1 MNMTAK
7 HSALDQYNKVGIQ
20 GGVDAASPHRL
31 IQMLMEGALDKIAI
45 AKGHMQQGNI
55 AEKGAHISW
64 AIAIIDGLKVSLDKS
79 AGGEI
84 AENLDALYDYMQRTL
99 LKANLDDDPA
109 LLDEVSGLMATIKD
123 GWDNIPEEYRTPRA
137 AGRPEGR

>member
-7 HSALDQYNKVGIQ
+7 NSALDQYNKVGVH
-20 GGVDAASPHRL
+20 GGVDSASPHRL
-31 IQMLMEGALDKIAI
+31 IQMLMEGVLDKIAI

-64 AIAIIDGLKVSLDKS
+64 AISIVDGLKVSLDQS

-84 AENLDALYDYMQRTL
+84 ASNLDALYEYMQQQL
-99 LKANLDDDPA
+99 LQANIDNNPD
-109 LLDEVSGLMATIKD
+109 LLDEVSKLMLTIKD
-123 GWDNIPEEYRTPRA
+123 GWDNIPEEYRV
-137 AGRPEGR
+137 AGVVKKPGR

>member
-7 HSALDQYNKVGIQ
+7 NSALDQYNKVGVH
-20 GGVDAASPHRL
+20 GGVDSASPHRL
-31 IQMLMEGALDKIAI
+31 IQMLMEGVLDKIAI

-64 AIAIIDGLKVSLDKS
+64 AISIVDGLKVSLDRS

-84 AENLDALYDYMQRTL
+84 ASNLDALYEYMQQQL
-99 LKANLDDDPA
+99 LQANIDNNPD
-109 LLDEVSGLMATIKD
+109 LLDEVSKLMLTIKD
-123 GWDNIPEEYRTPRA
+123 GWDNIPEEYRV
-137 AGRPEGR
+137 AGVVKKPGR

>member
-7 HSALDQYNKVGIQ
+7 NSALDQYNKVGVH
-20 GGVDAASPHRL
+20 GGVDSASPHRL
-31 IQMLMEGALDKIAI
+31 IQMLMEGVLDKIAI

-64 AIAIIDGLKVSLDKS
+64 AISIVDGLKVSLDQS

-84 AENLDALYDYMQRTL
+84 ASNLDALYEYMQQQL
-99 LKANLDDDPA
+99 LQANIDNNPA
-109 LLDEVSGLMATIKD
+109 LLDEVSKLMLTIKD
-123 GWDNIPEEYRTPRA
+123 GWDNIPEEYRV
-137 AGRPEGR
+137 AGVVKKPGR

>member
-7 HSALDQYNKVGIQ
+7 NSALDAYKKVGVHADIE
-20 GGVDAASPHRL
+20 AASPHRL

-45 AKGHMQQGNI
+45 AKGHMQQGNV

-64 AIAIIDGLKVSLDKS
+64 AIAIIDGLKTSLDKS

-84 AENLDALYDYMQRTL
+84 AENLDALYEYMQNQL
-99 LKANLDDDPA
+99 LRANIDNSVEK
-109 LLDEVSGLMATIKD
+109 LDEVSRLILTIKD
-123 GWDNIPEEYRTPRA
+123 GWDNIPDEYKEPGA
-137 AGRPEGR
+137 VKRPGE